1 MWPREQLSLRNRNW
15 RKNLKQFIT
24 EVVKRYNKV
33 TIILFGSRAR
43 GDYSAL
49 SDTDLLVVLE
59 KTSIRTL
66 EDILSIAYKSD
77 LIAPEIHLFEKEWVL
92 ENFEKNTVLL
102 DAIYEGIVLI
112 DNLRIIRQLKNRLT
126 QLMKLG
132 WRKQRDG
139 WFKERTEH
147 HEEQS

>member
-15 RKNLKQFIT
+15 RKNLKRFVT
-24 EVVKRYNKV
+24 EVEEKYNNV

-49 SDTDLLVVLE
+49 SDTDILVILE
-59 KTSIRTL
+59 KASIEIL

-112 DNLRIIRQLKNRLT
+112 DNLRIIKQLKDRLA

-132 WRKQRDG
+132 WKKERDG
-139 WFKERTEH
+139 WFKKEGL
-147 HEEQS
+147 